1 MSSAERFIIP
11 ECFPDNVVAY
21 TTTRCG
27 GVSKKALADSS
38 VQVGRAIQG
47 KAIQGKATQGKAIQ
61 GKSAQDKTAQNKTTQ
76 DITVQE
82 NSGTRD
88 YLGLNVGAHVGDD
101 IISVRENRARLPH
114 SDKITWLEQVH
125 GNTVVTL
132 PTPFIEADAS
142 FSSRSAHFCA
152 VMTADCVPVLI
163 SDNRGREVAA
173 IHAGWKGL
181 EATIIANALTH
192 FSTDPSQL
200 IAWIGPAICGQCY
213 EVNETL
219 ANKFSYYKN
228 CVTPN
233 KQAGKYLLDLP
244 HIANQQLT
252 HLGIKHVE
260 LSHYCTYCRSDLFYS
275 HRKATH
281 SNYEAT
287 GRIVSVIGLR

>member
-21 TTTRCG
+21 TSTRCG
-27 GVSKKALADSS
+27 GVSDKFLVDSS
-38 VQVGRAIQG
+38 AQE
-47 KAIQGKATQGKAIQ
+47 GKATQS
-61 GKSAQDKTAQNKTTQ
+61 KSAQAKTTQ
-76 DITVQE
+76 AKTAQE
-82 NSGTRD
+82 NSGAKD
-88 YLGLNVGAHVGDD
+88 YLGLNIGAHVGDD

-114 SDKITWLEQVH
+114 SEKITWLEQVH
-125 GNTVVTL
+125 GNTIATL
-132 PTPFIEADAS
+132 PTLSVEADAS
-142 FSSRSAHFCA
+142 FSSRPEHFCA

-163 SDNRGREVAA
+163 SDNRGKEVAA

-181 EATIIANALTH
+181 EATIIADAVTH

-200 IAWIGPAICGQCY
+200 IAWVGPAICGQCY
-213 EVNETL
+213 EVNEAL

-228 CVTPN
+228 CVTPK

-244 HIANQQLT
+244 QIANQQLT

-260 LSHYCTYCRSDLFYS
+260 QSHYCTYCRSDLFYS

-281 SNYEAT
+281 SNFEAT
-287 GRIVSVIGLR
+287 GRIVSVIGKR

>member
-47 KAIQGKATQGKAIQ
+47 KAIQGK
-61 GKSAQDKTAQNKTTQ
+61 SAQDKTAQDKTTQ
-76 DITVQE
+76 DITAQE

>member
-21 TTTRCG
+21 TSTRCG
-27 GVSKKALADSS
+27 GVSNKSLVDSS
-38 VQVGRAIQG
+38 AQVGRAIQG
-47 KAIQGKATQGKAIQ
+47 RATQGKATQGKAIQ
-61 GKSAQDKTAQNKTTQ
+61 GKSAQDKTAQ
-76 DITVQE
+76 DITAQE

-125 GNTVVTL
+125 GNTVATL
-132 PTPFIEADAS
+132 PTLSVEADAS
-142 FSSRSAHFCA
+142 FSSRSAQFCA

-181 EATIIANALTH
+181 EATIIANAVMH

-228 CVTPN
+228 CVTPK

-260 LSHYCTYCRSDLFYS
+260 QSHYCTYCRSDLFYS

-281 SNYEAT
+281 SNYQAT